1 MIHIFCYSIA
11 GLGERGYRQLFA
23 RASEDRR
30 SRADRYTHG
39 EDKLR
44 CIAADALLRC
54 ALGSAEYTVE
64 TGEFGKPH
72 IKGMPGFH
80 YNLSHSGDWV
90 VLAFGDAQVGVD
102 VQKMEWSEEKQRL
115 ARRFFSPEEQEY
127 LFRQEDGRKL
137 RFYEIWTRK
146 ESWLKY
152 LGTGI
157 RKPLNSFSVFSPEL
171 PPFFTHMPDDHHFLT
186 LCTTASD
193 CRIHILT
200 TEELLQERKNN
211 DTSLEYF

>member
-11 GLGERGYRQLFA
+11 GLGEREYRQLFA
-23 RASEDRR
+23 MASEDRR
-30 SRADRYTHG
+30 SRADCYAHK

-44 CIAADALLRC
+44 CIAADALLRF
-54 ALGSAEYTVE
+54 ALGRNEYTVE
-64 TGEFGKPH
+64 KGEFGKPH
-72 IKGMPGFH
+72 LKGMPDFH

-90 VLAFGDAQVGVD
+90 VLAFGDTQVGVD
-102 VQKMEWSEEKQRL
+102 IQKMEWDVGKERV
-115 ARRFFSPEEQEY
+115 ARRFFSPQEQEY
-127 LFRQEDGRKL
+127 LFRQENGRKL

-157 RKPLNSFSVFSPEL
+157 GKPLNSFSVFSPEL
-171 PPFFTHMPDDHHFLT
+171 PPFLTHMPDEQHFLS

-193 CRIHILT
+193 CRIRILT
-200 TEELLQERKNN
+200 TEELLQ
-211 DTSLEYF
+211 